1 MLQPWLFQH
10 RVDLHQALQRFAV
23 KEDLPGSPA
32 KIVTSAKVVAVDC
45 EKGLLE
51 TADGKTY
58 EADLIVGADG

>member
-1 MLQPWLFQH
+1 M
-10 RVDLHQALQRFAV
+10 
-23 KEDLPGSPA
+23 
-32 KIVTSAKVVAVDC
+32 TSAKVVAVDC